1 MIAILRP
8 ESTPNLLMLSLLKI
22 FMNDHNHR
30 GKFNKELWLT
40 PISIIIGS
48 AIVSL
53 SIFASGNIGNKAIAT
68 KSSAPTAKELATSLK
83 DIRPISP
90 TDHVLGNRNAKVVLV
105 EYSDTECPYCKTYHQ
120 TLHQLIN
127 KYGKDIAWVYRHN
140 PLAIHPKAQ
149 KEAEATE
156 CAAELGG
163 NNAFWAYLDR
173 LFEITPSNNK
183 LDPAE
188 LPKIAVHIG
197 LNEKAFNDCLASG
210 RHAARIEA
218 DRQEI
223 VKAGQTGTPSAVLMT
238 KDGNTAIRGMAT
250 YEKLESLI
258 KEALAK

>member
-1 MIAILRP
+1 MNHQRP
-8 ESTPNLLMLSLLKI
+8 ELK
-22 FMNDHNHR
+22 F
-30 GKFNKELWLT
+30 ETWLT
-40 PISIIIGS
+40 PIAIIIGS
-48 AIVSL
+48 LIIAWSNQTGEVQVATPIP
-53 SIFASGNIGNKAIAT
+53 ATPKATSVA
-68 KSSAPTAKELATSLK
+68 SLK

-163 NNAFWAYLDR
+163 NDAFWAYIDR

-188 LPKIAVHIG
+188 LPKIATYVG

-210 RHAARIEA
+210 KHAAKVEA

-223 VKAGQTGTPSAVLMT
+223 VNAGQTGTPSAVLMT
-238 KDGNTAIRGMAT
+238 KNGNMGIRGMAT
-250 YEKLESLI
+250 YETLESFI